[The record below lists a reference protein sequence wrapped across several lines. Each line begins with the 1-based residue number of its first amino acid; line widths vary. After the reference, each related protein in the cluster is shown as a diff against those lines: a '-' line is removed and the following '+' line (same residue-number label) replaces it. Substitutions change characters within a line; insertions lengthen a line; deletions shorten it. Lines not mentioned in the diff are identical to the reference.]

1 MQTTIWAS
9 NGAPG
14 GTCQHHR
21 NALRR
26 PRRALLLALA
36 ALLAL
41 GLIAGCG
48 RAGGSP
54 ETKDNFTVTF
64 ATEPA
69 APVMGAG
76 VVVLTLADPAGQ
88 PVTDAAVAI
97 EANMSHA
104 GMVPVNAEEVGGE
117 GGVYRVP
124 LEWTMRGDWYV
135 DVQFT
140 LADGQIVGRRFPA
153 IVK

>member
-14 GTCQHHR
+14 GTCQHQR

-26 PRRALLLALA
+26 PRRVLFFAVLTLLL
-36 ALLAL
+36 L

-69 APVMGAG
+69 EPVMGAG
-76 VVVLTLADPAGQ
+76 VVLLTLADPTGQ
-88 PVTDAAVAI
+88 PVNDAAVAI

-104 GMVPVNAEEVGGE
+104 GMVPVNATASGGL
-117 GGVYRVP
+117 GGIYRVP
-124 LEWTMRGDWYV
+124 LEWTMRGDWHV
-135 DVQFT
+135 DVRFT

-153 IVK
+153 TVK